1 MKTICLAILLALLST
16 ESNAQDPDFAWANFV
31 GGTDDDEAS
40 SIITDALGNVIT
52 TGWFEGSVDF
62 DPGAALFNMTS
73 NGSKDIYIQKLNAEG
88 NLVWAKTIGGRLDD
102 YGYSITADALGNVYI
117 TGKYSTTVDFN
128 PSTAIYNL
136 TSNGGY
142 DDFILKLDVG
152 GHFVWAKS
160 MGGTDDDEAS
170 SINIDALGNVHTT
183 GWFKGSVDFDPGILT
198 FNLTSNG
205 VRDIFIQKL
214 DANGSFIW
222 AKSIGGLSDDRG
234 ISITNDSYGNIY
246 TTGVFVETVDF
257 DPGAGT
263 FYLTSN
269 QLQDI
274 FIQKLDP
281 SGNFVWAKSIEGIEM
296 WIRSITSDFSGD
308 VYVTGTFRDTVDF
321 DPGATT
327 YYLSANGYWDAFIQ
341 KLN

>member
-31 GGTDDDEAS
+31 
-40 SIITDALGNVIT
+40 
-52 TGWFEGSVDF
+52 
-62 DPGAALFNMTS
+62 
-73 NGSKDIYIQKLNAEG
+73 
-88 NLVWAKTIGGRLDD
+88 
-102 YGYSITADALGNVYI
+102 
-117 TGKYSTTVDFN
+117 
-128 PSTAIYNL
+128 
-136 TSNGGY
+136 
-142 DDFILKLDVG
+142 
-152 GHFVWAKS
+152 
-160 MGGTDDDEAS
+160 GGTDDDEAS